1 MDEQNQNPEIL
12 QDTEAQQIQSH
23 DPAEDMQIVLE
34 RKQLESKKKS
44 NFFSLIL
51 MLIFSAI
58 NIPALLFANTVFY
71 FSLASTQMVTL
82 NCIERV
88 RIQDGWAYLVDEKNN
103 PVLRDTGSVLML
115 TGIALAI
122 IAVFLVLLLLSKK
135 KFITLYI
142 AAALF
147 IVDTVLLLFT
157 GNLADSILNL
167 VFHAWIIYSFVVVI
181 IAENKLRRIH
191 YAG

>member
-1 MDEQNQNPEIL
+1 MEEQNHDLKVL
-12 QDTEAQQIQSH
+12 QEEQQIH
-23 DPAEDMQIVLE
+23 TGTVVEDMSVVLE

-82 NCIERV
+82 SCIERV
-88 RIQDGWAYLVDEKNN
+88 QVQDGWAYLVDEKNN

-115 TGIALAI
+115 IGIALAI
-122 IAVFLVLLLLSKK
+122 IAVFLVLILLSKK
-135 KFITLYI
+135 KFVTLYI

-147 IVDTVLLLFT
+147 IADTVLLLFT

-167 VFHAWIIYSFVVVI
+167 VFHAWVIYSFVVVI